1 VKETI
6 VRHRLYYLLPDVAAA
21 RAAMDELLLARIEAR
36 HIRFMT
42 GGPSLPPDLPEAS
55 LLQRTDIVRGAEM
68 GMAAGAALGLLA
80 GIGLLYYF
88 DIDRAGMEA
97 AVVVIAT
104 LLGML
109 FGAWA
114 SSMQGASLPNSRLS
128 AFAPEL
134 ETGSILLIAD
144 VPSGMVEKLEITMNE
159 RHPEMRFK
167 GEESH
172 IPTFP

>member
-1 VKETI
+1 
-6 VRHRLYYLLPDVAAA
+6 
-21 RAAMDELLLARIEAR
+21 
-36 HIRFMT
+36 MT
-42 GGPSLPPDLPEAS
+42 AGPSLPPDLPEAS
-55 LLQRTDIVRGAEM
+55 LLQRTDVVRGAEM

-134 ETGSILLIAD
+134 ETGRILLIAD
-144 VPSGMVEKLEITMNE
+144 VPSGMVEKLETTMSE
-159 RHPEMRFK
+159 RHPEMRFR

>member
-1 VKETI
+1 M
-6 VRHRLYYLLPDVAAA
+6 RHRLYYLLPDVTAA
-21 RAAMDELLLARIEAR
+21 RAAMDELLLARVEAR

-42 GGPSLPPDLPEAS
+42 GGPSLPPDLPEAG
-55 LLQRTDIVRGAEM
+55 LMQRTDVVRGAEM
-68 GMAAGAALGLLA
+68 GMAAGAALGLLT

-88 DIDRAGMEA
+88 DIDRPGVEA
-97 AVVVIAT
+97 AVVVIAS

-134 ETGSILLIAD
+134 EAGSILLLAD
-144 VPSGMVEKLEITMNE
+144 VPSGQVEKVEKTMAE
-159 RHPEMRFK
+159 RHPEMRFR
-167 GEESH
+167 GEEAH

>member
-1 VKETI
+1 M
-6 VRHRLYYLLPDVAAA
+6 RHRLYYLMPDVAAA
-21 RAAMDELLLARIEAR
+21 QAAMNELLLARIGAQ

-42 GGPSLPPDLPEAS
+42 AGKPLPPELPEAS
-55 LLQRTDIVRGAEM
+55 LMQRTDIVRGAEM

-88 DIDRAGMEA
+88 DIDRAGVKA
-97 AVVVIAT
+97 AVVVIAA

-128 AFAPEL
+128 AFAQDL
-134 ETGSILLIAD
+134 ETGSILLMAD
-144 VPSGMVEKLEITMNE
+144 VPSGQVERVEAMMAE

>member
-1 VKETI
+1 M
-6 VRHRLYYLLPDVAAA
+6 RHRLYYLLPDVAAA

-36 HIRFMT
+36 HIRFMSA
-42 GGPSLPPDLPEAS
+42 GQNLPPELPEAS
-55 LLQRTDIVRGAEM
+55 LLQKTDIVRGAEM
-68 GMAAGAALGLLA
+68 GMAFGAALGLLA

-88 DIDRAGMEA
+88 DLDRAGVKA
-97 AVVVIAT
+97 AVVVIAA

-134 ETGSILLIAD
+134 ETGSILLMVD
-144 VPSGMVEKLEITMNE
+144 VPSRLLERVEAMMAE

>member
-1 VKETI
+1 M
-6 VRHRLYYLLPDVAAA
+6 RHRLYYLLPDVAAA

-36 HIRFMT
+36 HIRFMSA
-42 GGPSLPPDLPEAS
+42 GQNLPPELPEAS
-55 LLQRTDIVRGAEM
+55 LMQRTDIVRGAEM

-88 DIDRAGMEA
+88 DMERAGVKA
-97 AVVVIAT
+97 AVVVIAS

-114 SSMQGASLPNSRLS
+114 SSMQGASLQNSRLS

-134 ETGSILLIAD
+134 EAGGILLITD
-144 VPSGMVEKLEITMNE
+144 VPSGMVEKVEAVMAE

-167 GEESH
+167 GEEAH

>member
-1 VKETI
+1 M
-6 VRHRLYYLLPDVAAA
+6 RHRLYYVLPDVAAA

-42 GGPSLPPDLPEAS
+42 SGPSLPPELPEAS

-88 DIDRAGMEA
+88 DLDRAGVKA
-97 AVVVIAT
+97 AVVVIAS

-128 AFAPEL
+128 TFAQDL
-134 ETGSILLIAD
+134 ESGGILLMAD
-144 VPSGMVEKLEITMNE
+144 VPSGQVERVEAMMSE
-159 RHPEMRFK
+159 RHPEMKFK